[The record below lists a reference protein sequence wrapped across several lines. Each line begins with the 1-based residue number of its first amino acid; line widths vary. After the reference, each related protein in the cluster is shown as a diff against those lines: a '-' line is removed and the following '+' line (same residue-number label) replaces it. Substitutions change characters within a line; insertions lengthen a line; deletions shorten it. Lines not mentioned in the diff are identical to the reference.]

1 LIGPPKQFATPA
13 ERTYRTNPV
22 NRTGER
28 PATNASS
35 PSNETFRAHPS
46 ALYRIRSFVR
56 DRAND
61 SSLPAQMV
69 DELALAVSEA
79 CANSIIH
86 TTSPDV
92 RVTWIDSG
100 DCVEVEV
107 LDRGFFKRQIRMPEI
122 TGQGSHGIALMMALV
137 DELTIREGTPRR
149 PGTLVRLV
157 KCQPE

>member
-1 LIGPPKQFATPA
+1 MSP
-13 ERTYRTNPV
+13 
-22 NRTGER
+22 
-28 PATNASS
+28 SS
-35 PSNETFRAHPS
+35 PIVETFRAHPS

-56 DRAND
+56 DRA
-61 SSLPAQMV
+61 SGAPLPAQMV
-69 DELALAVSEA
+69 DDLALAVSEA

-92 RVTWIDSG
+92 RVTWFISD

-107 LDRGFFKRQIRMPEI
+107 LDRGVFKRQVRMPEI
-122 TGQGSHGIALMMALV
+122 TGHGSHGIALMMALV

-157 KCQPE
+157 KCLPE